1 MVGLNK
7 IESHRRLC
15 LKKDLIELSYWHN
28 TLEAFNIEL
37 DYLSIIEKQLLK
49 NVSVSNII
57 TALRR
62 KNVMLMASLCKYE
75 QELLQEIEYGKTEYD
90 FNRLK
95 VHGQKQD
102 SYISLVEDFSL
113 FKNQYY
119 TLLKK
124 FRSN

>member
-1 MVGLNK
+1 M
-7 IESHRRLC
+7 
-15 LKKDLIELSYWHN
+15 SYWHN

-90 FNRLK
+90 LNRLK

-102 SYISLVEDFSL
+102 SYISLVKDFSL